1 VNLATI
7 KAALSAWVVAAT
19 SYPAEQVVWT
29 QQTVD
34 LRLPQP
40 YVTLAINS
48 IRQNGQPQ
56 IRTEERT
63 GTVAEGE
70 ELVVYAD
77 TWHDLAVRVQAWG
90 EDPVSALI
98 DVQSKAALPTIQAAL
113 RAANIG
119 LGDWSDVTELGSVP
133 GPGPDHRAL
142 FTIKMSVA
150 NTVSEYCGYWD
161 WVTVADGLMTPT
173 TYIDVNEPAPS
184 A

>member
-1 VNLATI
+1 VILADL

-19 SYPAEQVVWT
+19 GLPAERVVWT
-29 QQTVD
+29 RQTVD

-40 YVTLAINS
+40 YATLAINS

-63 GTVAEGE
+63 EEMYVAEGE

-77 TWHDLAVRVQAWG
+77 TWHDLSVRVQAWG

-98 DVQSKAALPTIQAAL
+98 DVQNKVALPTIQAAL

-119 LGDWSDVTELGSVP
+119 LTDLGAVVELGGVP
-133 GPGPDHRAL
+133 GPGPGPRASVE
-142 FTIKMSVA
+142 IEMSVA

-161 WVTVADGLMTPT
+161 WVTVADHLMTPT
-173 TYIDVNEPAPS
+173 TYVDVNEPAP
-184 A
+184 